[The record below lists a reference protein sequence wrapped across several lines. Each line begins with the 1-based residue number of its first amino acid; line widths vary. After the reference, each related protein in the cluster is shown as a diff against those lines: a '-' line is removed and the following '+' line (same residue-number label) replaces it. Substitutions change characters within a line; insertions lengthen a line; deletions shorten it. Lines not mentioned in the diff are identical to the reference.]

1 MMNVHPRPVGRQR
14 LAGGLIFLLALLLLA
29 ACGGSSKP
37 APTATPAASTSSAAT
52 AESAAMTAG
61 QLADMIAAAWSSVQ
75 TIRIER
81 GAATP
86 ATPVAGAPNA
96 VIRTVTD
103 TDAAGNRRLHIFY
116 ANGASAELIAVNG
129 LLWARGD
136 WPFPAAA
143 AGTPEADGWFTV
155 DPAVAE
161 QDQAAGPIVSAM
173 LAPVTPV
180 YSGLSESQR
189 QRAVELLGARSIDG
203 KRCDAYRIPATTQ
216 TGQSYD
222 VIISLG
228 ADHLPCAIETTG
240 LGQDS
245 LETYTF
251 NEAMSIVAP
260 VATPAASS

>member
-1 MMNVHPRPVGRQR
+1 MMNVHPRRRV
-14 LAGGLIFLLALLLLA
+14 AGSLISMIAVLLLA

-37 APTATPAASTSSAAT
+37 EPAGTPAAPTRPAAT
-52 AESAAMTAG
+52 AENVAMTAG

-75 TIRIER
+75 TIRIVR
-81 GAATP
+81 GAAST
-86 ATPVAGAPNA
+86 ASPVASAPNA

-103 TDAAGNRRLHIFY
+103 TDAAGNRRLQLFS
-116 ANGASAELIAVNG
+116 ANGASAELVAVDG

-143 AGTPEADGWFTV
+143 AGTPEAGGWFTV
-155 DPAVAE
+155 DPAMAE

-173 LAPVTPV
+173 LAPVAPV

-189 QRAVELLGARSIDG
+189 QRAIEPLGARTIDG
-203 KRCDAYRIPATTQ
+203 KSCDAYRIPATTQ

-222 VIISLG
+222 VIISLD

-240 LGQDS
+240 LGQDA

-260 VATPAASS
+260 VASPAASS